1 MSIKT
6 FLKGR
11 AHRTK
16 VDPLVP
22 SYIGVYFCPV
32 DDSLCQAV
40 ASQGTA
46 LDASTAV
53 AGFGWDGSSLG
64 EVGGVIL
71 GAPSFGHGCH
81 GSLGP
86 VKSEKLSVVR
96 GYYRIEVG
104 CGRVGESH
112 IPLVEQ
118 FRQVGMVLREV
129 VG

>member
-1 MSIKT
+1 MSFKT

-11 AHRTK
+11 ARRAK
-16 VDPLVP
+16 IDPLVP

-53 AGFGWDGSSLG
+53 AGFGWDGSSQG

-71 GAPSFGHGCH
+71 GAPSFGQEYRCICIFQLIILDTWEG
-81 GSLGP
+81 GSTYKT
-86 VKSEKLSVVR
+86 VHSF
-96 GYYRIEVG
+96 
-104 CGRVGESH
+104 
-112 IPLVEQ
+112 Q
-118 FRQVGMVLREV
+118 
-129 VG
+129 